1 MQSFIER
8 VESAITDLQAKKPV
22 ILTDHPDR
30 ENEGDLIYPA
40 EIITAEWMNFI
51 IRNTSG
57 IVCLSILESQMKQ
70 LNLSYM
76 ISPYENSSMRGTPFT
91 ISIDAKEGITTGVS
105 ASDRVA
111 TVLAAIHENAIP
123 EDLVKPGHIFP
134 LCAKPN
140 GVLERPGHT
149 EGAMD
154 LIHLAGFKP
163 GAVLCEI
170 MNADGTMASG
180 EKLNAF
186 AKAHHLTILSI
197 DDIIAYRL
205 CKENLITDEVNTE
218 VLLEDYGHFTLS
230 AIREKLSS
238 NEHIVLENIKKSSQ
252 EIVVRIHSSCFTG
265 DVLGSKRCDCHAQLH
280 YSLQRI
286 SQEGGVLIYLNQE
299 GRGIGLF
306 NKMKAYALQDQGYD
320 TIEANQL
327 LGLPVDGRQYAIAAN
342 ILRNRSIDAVRLL
355 TNNPMKI
362 ADLKKYGIREV
373 RAESLPS
380 FCHAHNKKYLQTKK
394 IKLNH
399 SINDDLLKIII

>member
-8 VESAITDLQAKKPV
+8 VESAITDLRLGKPI

-40 EIITAEWMNFI
+40 EIITADIMNFI
-51 IRNTSG
+51 IRHTSG
-57 IVCLSILESQMKQ
+57 IVCLPILESQMKQ

-76 ISPYENSSMRGTPFT
+76 VSPSENSSVRGTPFT
-91 ISIDAKEGITTGVS
+91 ISIDAREGVTTGVS
-105 ASDRVA
+105 ASDRA
-111 TVLAAIHENAIP
+111 TTVLAAIHEHAKP
-123 EDLVKPGHIFP
+123 DDLVKPGHIFP
-134 LCAKPN
+134 LCAKAN

-154 LIHLAGFKP
+154 LIRLAGFKP

-170 MNADGTMASG
+170 MNPDGTMARG
-180 EKLNAF
+180 EKLDLF
-186 AKAHHLTILSI
+186 AKEHHLKSLSI

-205 CKENLITDEVNTE
+205 CKENLITDEVSTE
-218 VLLEDYGHFTLS
+218 ILLEDYGNFKLTAVRE
-230 AIREKLSS
+230 AISP
-238 NEHIVLENIKKSSQ
+238 NEHIILENVKDTCK
-252 EIVVRIHSSCFTG
+252 ETLVRIHSTCFTG

-280 YSLQRI
+280 YSLKYI
-286 SQEGGVLIYLNQE
+286 SEEGGILIYLNQE

-306 NKMKAYALQDQGYD
+306 NKIKAYALQDQGYD

-327 LGLPVDGRQYAIAAN
+327 LGFPADSRQYAIAAN
-342 ILRNRSIDAVRLL
+342 ILRNRNIHTIRLL

-362 ADLKKYGIREV
+362 ADLKKYGITQV
-373 RAESLPS
+373 KGESLPS

-394 IKLNH
+394 SKLNH